1 MVAGGDGK
9 INEVINGLFAAGQ
22 LEQQPV
28 VVGIPVGTGNDW
40 ARNRD
45 LNLSISELSKKVAE
59 PTYQTCDV
67 GRVSAV
73 QDVILGSTISA
84 IRSVSGLMFVCL
96 RICHAGHGGNFAA
109 RNLDLGIDVKF
120 DNGQDTRQSFAFSR
134 DCLAPRSRIPCKLL
148 QRIIKSTISYAVSTL
163 RNESRRA
170 RAASCSGER
179 QPVFS

>member
-73 QDVILGSTISA
+73 QDGNSWEHYFCNSIGI
-84 IRSVSGLMFVCL
+84 GLDVCVL
-96 RICHAGHGGNFAA
+96 K
-109 RNLDLGIDVKF
+109 NLPRRPRWKF
-120 DNGQDTRQSFAFSR
+120 CRAQS
-134 DCLAPRSRIPCKLL
+134 
-148 QRIIKSTISYAVSTL
+148 
-163 RNESRRA
+163 
-170 RAASCSGER
+170 
-179 QPVFS
+179 